1 MGVSKNRDTPN
12 PSILIGFSIINHPFW
27 GTPIFGNTHIIY
39 IYISYVPHVSIPR
52 LPCPLGFQ
60 SATLHESRFA
70 CRKQWH
76 FLSAPVTFHRVF
88 RLIRVSLCILDVF
101 WGNVE
106 ICVNFWQFTNTNN
119 CEKKGEAIWTM
130 LGSQE

>member
-1 MGVSKNRDTPN
+1 MNDMNAIYMYVITYVSDLISIYRCFKNRDNPN

-27 GTPIFGNTHIIY
+27 GTPIFGNTHIVY
-39 IYISYVPHVSIPR
+39 IYSIYLMSPYVSILR

-101 WGNVE
+101 LGKCGNM
-106 ICVNFWQFTNTNN
+106 C
-119 CEKKGEAIWTM
+119 
-130 LGSQE
+130 